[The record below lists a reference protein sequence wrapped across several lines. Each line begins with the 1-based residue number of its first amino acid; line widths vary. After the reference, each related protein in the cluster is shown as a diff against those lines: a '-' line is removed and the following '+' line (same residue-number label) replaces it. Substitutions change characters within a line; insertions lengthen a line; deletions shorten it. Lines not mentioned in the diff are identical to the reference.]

1 MSASLL
7 VLLAIGLLILTAKL
21 CGAISGKIGLPIVL
35 GELIAGVILGP
46 SFLNVWHLSWFTSA
60 AHGHESIIPVLKILA
75 DIGVVLLM
83 FVAGLETDVVM
94 MRKAVGPAFWAATGG
109 VVLPMAVGA
118 WVARGVGFNWQ
129 QSIFIGTILTATSVT
144 ITAQTLMNLKQL
156 KSRAGSTILGA
167 AVIDDVLGLI
177 VLSVVV
183 ALAPRLASANA
194 ATTQWSDLGLT
205 IGRMIVCLILL
216 MGIGPYFTR
225 WVFRR
230 ASKLHGHH
238 VEIAAALVVA
248 FFLAFQAEWLGG
260 MAAIT
265 GSYLAGLFV
274 AGTESH
280 EKVSRDIQPM
290 INSFFAPLFFVSIGM
305 EVNIWDLRGR
315 LSFFIVLLTVAIL
328 GKIIGCGIGA
338 RFAGFDNRESLVV
351 GVGMIPRGEVG
362 LITASLGYS
371 AGLVTGN
378 VYVQVVM
385 VVLMSTLLTPGLLR
399 FAFPR
404 STTAIEPV
412 VQLETIEEISL
423 ASAAGQNG

>member
-1 MSASLL
+1 MSLSLL
-7 VLLAIGLLILTAKL
+7 VLLAIALLIFTAKL
-21 CGAISGKIGLPIVL
+21 CGAISGKLGLPLVL

-46 SFLNVWHLSWFTSA
+46 TLLNVWQLPWFTSH
-60 AHGHESIIPVLKILA
+60 AHGHESIIPVIKILA

-83 FVAGLETDVVM
+83 FVAGLETDVEM
-94 MRKAVGPAFWAATGG
+94 MRKSVAPAFWAATGG
-109 VVLPMAVGA
+109 VILPMVVGA
-118 WVARGVGFNWQ
+118 WVARVAGFNWQ
-129 QSIFIGTILTATSVT
+129 QAIFIGTILTATSVT

-177 VLSVVV
+177 VLSAVV
-183 ALAPRLASANA
+183 ALAPRLASAGV
-194 ATTQWSDLGLT
+194 TDWTGLGLT
-205 IGRMIVCLILL
+205 IGRMIVCLVML
-216 MGIGPYFTR
+216 MWFGPYFTR

-248 FFLAFQAEWLGG
+248 FLLAFQAEWLGG

-274 AGTESH
+274 AGTDSRAT
-280 EKVSRDIQPM
+280 VSREILPM

-315 LSFFIVLLTVAIL
+315 LGFFVILLAVAIF

-385 VVLMSTLLTPGLLR
+385 VVLMSTLVTPGLLR

-404 STTAIEPV
+404 SREIVEPS
-412 VQLETIEEISL
+412 LELQTIEEHSL

>member
-118 WVARGVGFNWQ
+118 WVARAVGFNWQ

>member
-1 MSASLL
+1 MFSR
-7 VLLAIGLLILTAKL
+7 
-21 CGAISGKIGLPIVL
+21 
-35 GELIAGVILGP
+35 
-46 SFLNVWHLSWFTSA
+46 FF
-60 AHGHESIIPVLKILA
+60 A

-83 FVAGLETDVVM
+83 FVAGLETDVSM
-94 MRKAVGPAFWAATGG
+94 MRKGRCPRLLGRHRRCRSPDG
-109 VVLPMAVGA
+109 
-118 WVARGVGFNWQ
+118 RGRLGLSRRSASIGRR
-129 QSIFIGTILTATSVT
+129 QSSSEPFSTATSVT
-144 ITAQTLMNLKQL
+144 ITAQTLMNLGQL

-177 VLSVVV
+177 VLSLVV
-183 ALAPRLASANA
+183 ALAPALASTGA
-194 ATTQWSDLGLT
+194 TQWTGLGIT
-205 IGRMIVCLILL
+205 IGRMIICLVIL
-216 MGIGPYFTR
+216 MWFGPYFTR
-225 WVFRR
+225 WVFGR
-230 ASKLHGHH
+230 ASKLHGSH

-248 FFLAFQAEWLGG
+248 FLLAFQAEWLGG

-280 EKVSRDIQPM
+280 ENVSREILPM

-305 EVNIWDLRGR
+305 QVNIWDLKGR
-315 LSFFIVLLTVAIL
+315 LGFFAVLLTVAIL
-328 GKIIGCGIGA
+328 GKIIGCGVGA
-338 RFAGFDNRESLVV
+338 RFAGFDKRESLVV

-385 VVLMSTLLTPGLLR
+385 VVLMSTLITPGLLR

-404 STTAIEPV
+404 SAEV
-412 VQLETIEEISL
+412 GETRDRVANDRRNQSCVGRGSQRLKANFKKRISRRRFRWSNLKRLFSRPARRRERCL
-423 ASAAGQNG
+423 A

>member
-21 CGAISGKIGLPIVL
+21 CGAISGKIGLPLVL
-35 GELIAGVILGP
+35 GELVAGVILGP
-46 SFLNVWHLSWFTSA
+46 SFLNLWHVSWFTT
-60 AHGHESIIPVLKILA
+60 AHGQESIIPVLKILA

-83 FVAGLETDVVM
+83 FVAGLETDVAM
-94 MRKAVGPAFWAATGG
+94 MRRAVAPAFWAATGG
-109 VVLPMAVGA
+109 VVLPMAIGA
-118 WVARGVGFNWQ
+118 WVARAAGFNWQ
-129 QSIFIGTILTATSVT
+129 QAIFIGTILTATSVT
-144 ITAQTLMNLKQL
+144 ITAQTLMNLNQL

-183 ALAPRLASANA
+183 ALAPRLAGSGA
-194 ATTQWSDLGLT
+194 AFTQWSGLGLT
-205 IGRMIVCLILL
+205 IGRMIVCLVVL
-216 MGIGPYFTR
+216 MWFGPYFTR

-274 AGTESH
+274 AGTES
-280 EKVSRDIQPM
+280 RDTVVQEILPM

-315 LSFFIVLLTVAIL
+315 FIFFVVLLAVAIFGKVVGCAL
-328 GKIIGCGIGA
+328 GS
-338 RFAGFDNRESLVV
+338 RFAGFDNRESLIV

-371 AGLVTGN
+371 AGLVTGK

-385 VVLMSTLLTPGLLR
+385 VVLMSTLVTPGLLR

-404 STTAIEPV
+404 TAEYSESTIELQTV
-412 VQLETIEEISL
+412 EEISL

>member
-7 VLLAIGLLILTAKL
+7 VLLAIALLILAAKL
-21 CGAISGKIGLPIVL
+21 CGALSGKLGLPLVL

-46 SFLNVWHLSWFTSA
+46 SFLNLWDVSWFTSHV
-60 AHGHESIIPVLKILA
+60 HGQESIVPVLKILA

-83 FVAGLETDVVM
+83 FVAGLETDIDM

-109 VVLPMAVGA
+109 VILPMAVGA
-118 WVARGVGFNWQ
+118 WLSRVAGFGWQ
-129 QSIFIGTILTATSVT
+129 QAIFIGTILTATSVT
-144 ITAQTLMNLKQL
+144 ITAQTLMNLKKL

-183 ALAPRLASANA
+183 ALAPRLASSGVP
-194 ATTQWSDLGLT
+194 SDWTGLGIT
-205 IGRMIVCLILL
+205 IGRMIICLVIL
-216 MGIGPYFTR
+216 MWIGPYFTR
-225 WVFRR
+225 WVLNR
-230 ASKLHGHH
+230 ASRLHGHH

-248 FFLAFQAEWLGG
+248 FLLAVQAEWLGG

-274 AGTESH
+274 AGTDSH
-280 EKVSRDIQPM
+280 ERVSQEILPM

-315 LSFFIVLLTVAIL
+315 LGFFAVLLAVAVF
-328 GKIIGCGIGA
+328 GKVIGCGVGA
-338 RFAGFDNRESLVV
+338 RLAGFDNRESLVV

-385 VVLMSTLLTPGLLR
+385 VVLMSTLITPGLLR

-404 STTAIEPV
+404 SPESVASV
-412 VQLETIEEISL
+412 VELQTVEEISL

>member
-7 VLLAIGLLILTAKL
+7 VLLAIAVLILVAKL
-21 CGAISGKIGLPIVL
+21 CGAISGRLGLPLVL

-46 SFLNVWHLSWFTSA
+46 SAMNIWHSSWIASSG
-60 AHGHESIIPVLKILA
+60 HGDSLIPVLKILA

-83 FVAGLETDVVM
+83 FVAGLETDVQM
-94 MRKAVGPAFWAATGG
+94 MRKAVAPAFWAATGG

-118 WVARGVGFNWQ
+118 WVSREAGFSWS

-156 KSRAGSTILGA
+156 KSRAGSAILGA

-183 ALAPRLASANA
+183 ALAPRMA
-194 ATTQWSDLGLT
+194 AGSGPMEWTSLGLT
-205 IGRMIVCLILL
+205 IGRMIVCIVVLVWF
-216 MGIGPYFTR
+216 GPYFTR
-225 WVFRR
+225 WIFCR
-230 ASKLHGHH
+230 ATQLHGHH
-238 VEIAAALVVA
+238 VEIAAALFVA
-248 FFLAFQAEWLGG
+248 FLLAVGAEGLGG

-274 AGTESH
+274 AGTDSH
-280 EKVSRDIQPM
+280 ETVAREIQPM

-305 EVNIWDLRGR
+305 EVNVWELKGR
-315 LSFFIVLLTVAIL
+315 LGFFIVLLAVAVL
-328 GKIIGCGIGA
+328 GKVIGCGAGA
-338 RFAGFDNRESLVV
+338 RFAGFDNRESTIV

-385 VVLMSTLLTPGLLR
+385 VVLMTTLVTPGLLR
-399 FAFPR
+399 VAFPR
-404 STTAIEPV
+404 APEGVEPE
-412 VQLETIEEISL
+412 LELQTIEEVSL
-423 ASAAGQNG
+423 AAAAGQNG